1 MDNKPQSNHQVRILT
16 LEDGHFQD
24 ETLYRLKKG
33 EYILFNFDCY
43 FAVNFIIHILFYRV
57 VFRVSTGSI
66 SLWI

>member
-1 MDNKPQSNHQVRILT
+1 MDTKPQSNHQVRILT

-33 EYILFNFDCY
+33 EFILFDFDYY
-43 FAVNFIIHILFYRV
+43 FVIIFLIYIIFYRV
-57 VFRVSTGSI
+57 VLRVSIGSI